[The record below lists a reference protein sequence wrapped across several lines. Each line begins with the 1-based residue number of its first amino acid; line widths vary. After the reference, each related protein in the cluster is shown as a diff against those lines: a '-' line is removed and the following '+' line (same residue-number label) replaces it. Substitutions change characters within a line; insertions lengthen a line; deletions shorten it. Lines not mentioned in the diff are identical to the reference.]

1 MDAFGE
7 LFDHLSIEGGN
18 VGGFAAGHEAVINH
32 HLLINPLGAGIFQ
45 IGLDNP
51 FSHQFT
57 QFVFQDGV
65 RDRHPPRPLQ
75 LAADVALRCRGFH
88 LAVDYDRPHAE

>member
-32 HLLINPLGAGIFQ
+32 HLLINPLSAGI
-45 IGLDNP
+45 
-51 FSHQFT
+51 S
-57 QFVFQDGV
+57 
-65 RDRHPPRPLQ
+65 
-75 LAADVALRCRGFH
+75 
-88 LAVDYDRPHAE
+88 